1 MIAVVDLAQQ
11 ENSKMK
17 LNYKKIH
24 IGRRTFKTAIA
35 VIISLVV
42 VSMYGSTASRMVF
55 AMLGAM
61 CAMENT
67 FKQSLEACMTQIV
80 GMILG
85 AIVAT
90 LLSFLPIPALLMVGI
105 GIVFII
111 VVYNLMGVHFSPN
124 LPCLIIVTSCMNA
137 DVYAF
142 EYAFGRLWD
151 TAIGLTVGMLI
162 NVLILPYDNSL
173 KIRQAIECL
182 EREVILF
189 LEEMFDGDKEYPDT
203 EKMRKTID
211 DMAGQLGLYSKQW
224 MPFHVKKDKEQ
235 LKVFLKCES
244 KARELLAQMEVLS
257 QMERPGR
264 IDPDIRKR
272 LAENGA
278 DIRDKRKIIRY
289 EEEDIITNYH
299 VTQILNLRDDLIQTI
314 GKLTEK

>member
-1 MIAVVDLAQQ
+1 MRI
-11 ENSKMK
+11 
-17 LNYKKIH
+17 NYKRIH

-35 VIISLVV
+35 VIISLII
-42 VSMYGSTASRMVF
+42 VSMYGATASRMVF

-67 FKQSLEACMTQIV
+67 FKQSVEACLTQIV

-90 LLSFLPIPALLMVGI
+90 LLSFLPIPALLMVGM

-151 TAIGLTVGMLI
+151 TAIGLAVGMLI

-173 KIRQAIECL
+173 KIRQSIEYL
-182 EREVILF
+182 EKEVITF
-189 LEEMFDGDKEYPDT
+189 LEDMFDGDKEYPDT

-211 DMAGQLGLYSKQW
+211 DMANQLGIYSKQW
-224 MPFHVKKDKEQ
+224 LPFSVKKDKHKME
-235 LKVFLKCES
+235 VFLKCES
-244 KARELLAQMEVLS
+244 KSRELMAQMEVLS
-257 QMERPGR
+257 QMEKPGR
-264 IDPDIRKR
+264 LDIDVRKR
-272 LAENGA
+272 LVENGA
-278 DIRDKRKIIRY
+278 DIRDRRKIIRY

-299 VTQILNLRDDLIQTI
+299 VTQILDLRDDLIKTI
-314 GKLTEK
+314 GNLREK